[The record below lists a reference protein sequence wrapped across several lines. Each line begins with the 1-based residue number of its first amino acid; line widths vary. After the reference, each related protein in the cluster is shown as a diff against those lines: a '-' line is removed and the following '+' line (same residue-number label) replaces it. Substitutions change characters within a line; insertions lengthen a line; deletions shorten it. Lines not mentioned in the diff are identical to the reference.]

1 MSPLAEELFFMPVS
15 TESFEPRGGLSVT
28 QQALDTQS
36 SLLPY
41 ALGAFAI
48 SLPIYV
54 WAGSHAPNAV
64 WMTASFAIFAV
75 AWGVFYAIVNWMKRP
90 EAAGDLRRRGQLHIA
105 GGLIWALAVLQVAAF
120 AASAGSA
127 KPALMMTAVAAAV
140 IIIFFTA
147 PWLPS
152 LLIVGFAAAAG
163 PLCFLLGRP
172 EEQQMANL
180 ASGALALGLA
190 LALILNRILRRQFAL
205 AAERETLI
213 AERVGRMEEARQ
225 LAQSKS
231 DLVATLSHEIRNGLT
246 GVAHVLASA
255 VGHNGRSAPS
265 REQLSAALDAANDLI
280 SVLNTTLDSET
291 AEAGRLEVDAHPF
304 DAVALVRD
312 LILLN
317 RPNAAAKGLE
327 LTLHVAGELAAAECG
342 AAVADAH
349 RTRQILA
356 NLLSN
361 ALKFTVRGRVEARI
375 DISPSGR
382 LAVEIA
388 DTGPGLATE
397 ELAQAFEP
405 FNRIART
412 SAGTSGAGLGLSLSR
427 QLARL
432 MGGELSAH
440 SAVGVGSCFR
450 LELPFDAEARPT
462 ADAEPFREPAT
473 VASNGAPS
481 RLRVLIA
488 EDDALNAA
496 MLRAVVEQ
504 LGHQVV
510 HAIDGRR
517 AVDLARVCEFDL
529 LMIDG
534 RMPNL
539 DGPAA
544 IGAIRALDGAMSQVP
559 IIAVI
564 GGDADE
570 AAECSQAGADA
581 VLRKPVSVT
590 AVARAVAD
598 AVAIDRDEAPAYQ
611 AFG

>member
-1 MSPLAEELFFMPVS
+1 MLVETDKLE
-15 TESFEPRGGLSVT
+15 TRGGSSVT
-28 QQALDTQS
+28 QQALETQT

-41 ALGAFAI
+41 ALAVFAV
-48 SLPIYV
+48 SLPVFV
-54 WAGSHAPNAV
+54 WAGSYAQNAV
-64 WMTASFAIFAV
+64 WMTGTFAIFAA
-75 AWGVFYAIVNWMKRP
+75 AWGVFYAAVNWLKRP
-90 EAAGDLRRRGQLHIA
+90 EAAQNLTRRGQVHLLC
-105 GGLIWALAVLQVAAF
+105 GLIWAAAVAQMAAF
-120 AASAGSA
+120 GDGAG
-127 KPALMMTAVAAAV
+127 PARDELMLISVAAAV
-140 IIIFFTA
+140 MVIFFTA

-152 LLIVGFAAAAG
+152 LLIVGAATAAG
-163 PLCFLLGRP
+163 PLYFLLRNPSDRP
-172 EEQQMANL
+172 LANL
-180 ASGALALGLA
+180 AWGGMALA
-190 LALILNRILRRQFAL
+190 LALSLILNRLLRRQFAL
-205 AAERETLI
+205 AAEREVLI
-213 AERVGRMEEARQ
+213 ADRDRRMDQARR

-291 AEAGRLEVDAHPF
+291 AEAGRLEVDTHAF
-304 DAVALVRD
+304 DAVALIRD
-312 LILLN
+312 LVILN
-317 RPNAAAKGLE
+317 RPNAAARGLE
-327 LTLHVAGELAAAECG
+327 LSLHVSPELSIMERG

-349 RTRQILA
+349 RARQILA
-356 NLLSN
+356 NLLGN
-361 ALKFTVRGRVEARI
+361 ALKFTVRGRVEARVELTAA
-375 DISPSGR
+375 GR
-382 LAVEIA
+382 LAIEIA
-388 DTGPGLATE
+388 DTGPGLALE
-397 ELAQAFEP
+397 ELEQAFEP

-450 LELPFDAEARPT
+450 LELPFDAAALPEREL
-462 ADAEPFREPAT
+462 DAPRELAAAQ
-473 VASNGAPS
+473 VEVRQ

-510 HAIDGRR
+510 HAVDGRR

-534 RMPNL
+534 RMPNM

-544 IGAIRALDGAMSQVP
+544 IAAIRELDSDIAQVP
-559 IIAVI
+559 IVAVI

-570 AAECSQAGADA
+570 AEECTQAGADA

-598 AVAIDRDEAPAYQ
+598 AVAVERDDQPAR
-611 AFG
+611 AFA

>member
-1 MSPLAEELFFMPVS
+1 MLVE
-15 TESFEPRGGLSVT
+15 TDKTKTRGGSSVT
-28 QQALDTQS
+28 QQALETQT

-41 ALGAFAI
+41 ALAVFAV
-48 SLPIYV
+48 SLPLLV
-54 WAGSHAPNAV
+54 WAGAYASNAV
-64 WMTASFAIFAV
+64 WMTGTFAIFAI
-75 AWGVFYAIVNWMKRP
+75 AWGVFYAAVNWLKEP
-90 EAAGDLRRRGQLHIA
+90 QALNDLRKRGQIHIFC
-105 GGLIWALAVLQVAAF
+105 GLIWAAAVAQMAAF
-120 AASAGSA
+120 GDGAG
-127 KPALMMTAVAAAV
+127 PVRGELMLISVAAAV
-140 IIIFFTA
+140 IVIFFTA

-152 LLIVGFAAAAG
+152 LLIVGSATAAG
-163 PLCFLLGRP
+163 PLYFLLRDP
-172 EEQQMANL
+172 ADRTMANL
-180 ASGALALGLA
+180 AWGGIALALA

-205 AAERETLI
+205 AAEREVLI
-213 AERVGRMEEARQ
+213 EDRDLRMDQARQ

-255 VGHNGRSAPS
+255 VGQNGRSAPS

-291 AEAGRLEVDAHPF
+291 AEAGRLEVDTHAF
-304 DAVALVRD
+304 DAVALIRD
-312 LILLN
+312 LVILN
-317 RPNAAAKGLE
+317 RPNAAARGLE
-327 LTLHVAGELAAAECG
+327 LSLHVASDLAGMESG
-342 AAVADAH
+342 ATVADAH
-349 RTRQILA
+349 RARQILA
-356 NLLSN
+356 NLLGN
-361 ALKFTVRGRVEARI
+361 ALKFTVRGRVEARVELAG
-375 DISPSGR
+375 PGR
-382 LAVEIA
+382 LSIEIA
-388 DTGPGLATE
+388 DTGPGLAKE
-397 ELAQAFEP
+397 ELEQAFEP

-450 LELPFDAEARPT
+450 LELPFDASALPERELEAPVELAAVLPEARQ
-462 ADAEPFREPAT
+462 RM
-473 VASNGAPS
+473 
-481 RLRVLIA
+481 RVLIA

-496 MLRAVVEQ
+496 MLRAVIEQ

-510 HAIDGRR
+510 HAVDGQR
-517 AVDLARVCEFDL
+517 ALDLARVCEFDL

-544 IGAIRALDGAMSQVP
+544 IAAIRELQGHNAGAP
-559 IIAVI
+559 IVAVI

-570 AAECSQAGADA
+570 AQECSQAGADV
-581 VLRKPVSVT
+581 VLRKPVSVA

-598 AVAIDRDEAPAYQ
+598 AVSIDRVSQPARSV
-611 AFG
+611 A

>member
-1 MSPLAEELFFMPVS
+1 MLVETDKLK
-15 TESFEPRGGLSVT
+15 TRGGSSVT
-28 QQALDTQS
+28 QQALETQT

-41 ALGAFAI
+41 ALGVFTI
-48 SLPIYV
+48 SLPILV
-54 WAGSHAPNAV
+54 WAGSYAQNAV
-64 WMTASFAIFAV
+64 WMTGTFAIFAV
-75 AWGVFYAIVNWMKRP
+75 AWGVFYAAVNWLKEP
-90 EAAGDLRRRGQLHIA
+90 EALNLRKRGQVHILC
-105 GGLIWALAVLQVAAF
+105 GLIWAAAVAQLAAF
-120 AASAGSA
+120 GDGAG
-127 KPALMMTAVAAAV
+127 PVRGELMLISVAAAV
-140 IIIFFTA
+140 MVIFFTA

-152 LLIVGFAAAAG
+152 LLIVGAATAAG
-163 PLCFLLGRP
+163 PLYFLLRNA
-172 EEQQMANL
+172 EERSLANL
-180 ASGALALGLA
+180 AWGGIALAFA

-205 AAERETLI
+205 AAEREVLI
-213 AERVGRMEEARQ
+213 TDRDLRMDQARQ

-291 AEAGRLEVDAHPF
+291 AEAGRLEVDTHAF
-304 DAVALVRD
+304 DAVALIRD
-312 LILLN
+312 LVILN
-317 RPNAAAKGLE
+317 RPNAASRGLE
-327 LTLHVAGELAAAECG
+327 LTLHIAPDLASRERG

-349 RTRQILA
+349 RARQILA
-356 NLLSN
+356 NLLGN

-375 DISPSGR
+375 ELAASGR

-388 DTGPGLATE
+388 DTGPGLAHE
-397 ELAQAFEP
+397 ELEQAFEP

-450 LELPFDAEARPT
+450 LELPFDVEAQPTGELETPVELGAVQTEARQ
-462 ADAEPFREPAT
+462 
-473 VASNGAPS
+473 

-510 HAIDGRR
+510 HAVDGRR

-534 RMPNL
+534 RMPNM

-544 IGAIRALDGAMSQVP
+544 IAAVRELEGAIALVP
-559 IIAVI
+559 IVAVI

-570 AAECSQAGADA
+570 ANECTQAGADV
-581 VLRKPVSVT
+581 VLRKPVSVS

-598 AVAIDRDEAPAYQ
+598 AVAVERSETPAR
-611 AFG
+611 AFA

>member
-1 MSPLAEELFFMPVS
+1 MLVE
-15 TESFEPRGGLSVT
+15 TDKTKTRGGSSVT
-28 QQALDTQS
+28 QQALETQT

-41 ALGAFAI
+41 ALAVFAV
-48 SLPIYV
+48 SLPLLV
-54 WAGSHAPNAV
+54 WAGSYASNAV
-64 WMTASFAIFAV
+64 WMTGTFAIFAI
-75 AWGVFYAIVNWMKRP
+75 AWGVFYAAVNWLKEP
-90 EAAGDLRRRGQLHIA
+90 QALNDLRKRGQIHIFC
-105 GGLIWALAVLQVAAF
+105 GLIWAAAVAQMAAF
-120 AASAGSA
+120 GDGAG
-127 KPALMMTAVAAAV
+127 PVRGELMLISVAAAV
-140 IIIFFTA
+140 IVIFFTA

-152 LLIVGFAAAAG
+152 LLIVGSATAAG
-163 PLCFLLGRP
+163 PLYFLLRNP
-172 EEQQMANL
+172 ADRTMANL
-180 ASGALALGLA
+180 AWGGIALALA

-205 AAERETLI
+205 AAEREVLI
-213 AERVGRMEEARQ
+213 ADRDLRMDQARQ

-291 AEAGRLEVDAHPF
+291 AEAGRLEVDTHAF
-304 DAVALVRD
+304 DAVALIRD
-312 LILLN
+312 LVILN
-317 RPNAAAKGLE
+317 RPNAASRGLE
-327 LTLHVAGELAAAECG
+327 LSLHVASELAVMGSG
-342 AAVADAH
+342 ATVADAH
-349 RTRQILA
+349 RARQILA
-356 NLLSN
+356 NLLGN
-361 ALKFTVRGRVEARI
+361 ALKFTVRGRVEARVELAA
-375 DISPSGR
+375 PGR
-382 LAVEIA
+382 LSIEIA
-388 DTGPGLATE
+388 DTGPGLAKE
-397 ELAQAFEP
+397 ELEQAFEP

-450 LELPFDAEARPT
+450 LELPFDAGAQPERELEAPVELAAILPEARQ
-462 ADAEPFREPAT
+462 RM
-473 VASNGAPS
+473 
-481 RLRVLIA
+481 RVLIA

-510 HAIDGRR
+510 HAVDGQR
-517 AVDLARVCEFDL
+517 ALDLARVCEFDL

-544 IGAIRALDGAMSQVP
+544 IAAIRELEGDNAGVP
-559 IIAVI
+559 IVAVI

-570 AAECSQAGADA
+570 AQECSQAGADV
-581 VLRKPVSVT
+581 VLRKPVSVA

-598 AVAIDRDEAPAYQ
+598 AVSIDRVAQPARSV
-611 AFG
+611 A

>member
-1 MSPLAEELFFMPVS
+1 MLVE
-15 TESFEPRGGLSVT
+15 TDKTKTRGGSSVT
-28 QQALDTQS
+28 QQALETQT

-41 ALGAFAI
+41 ALAVFAV
-48 SLPIYV
+48 SLPLLV
-54 WAGSHAPNAV
+54 WAGSYASNAV
-64 WMTASFAIFAV
+64 WMTGTFAIFAI
-75 AWGVFYAIVNWMKRP
+75 AWGVFYAAVNWLKEP
-90 EAAGDLRRRGQLHIA
+90 QALNDLRKRGQIHIFC
-105 GGLIWALAVLQVAAF
+105 GLIWAAAVAQMAAF
-120 AASAGSA
+120 GDGAG
-127 KPALMMTAVAAAV
+127 PVRGELMLISVAAAV
-140 IIIFFTA
+140 IVIFFTA

-152 LLIVGFAAAAG
+152 LLIVGSATAAG
-163 PLCFLLGRP
+163 PLYFLLRDP
-172 EEQQMANL
+172 ADRTMANL
-180 ASGALALGLA
+180 AWGGIALALA

-205 AAERETLI
+205 AAEREVLI
-213 AERVGRMEEARQ
+213 EDRDLRMDQARQ

-255 VGHNGRSAPS
+255 VGQNGRSAPS

-291 AEAGRLEVDAHPF
+291 AEAGRLEVDTHAF
-304 DAVALVRD
+304 DAVALIRD
-312 LILLN
+312 LVILN
-317 RPNAAAKGLE
+317 RPNAAARGLE
-327 LTLHVAGELAAAECG
+327 LSLHVASDLAGMESG
-342 AAVADAH
+342 ATVADAH
-349 RTRQILA
+349 RARQILA
-356 NLLSN
+356 NLLGN
-361 ALKFTVRGRVEARI
+361 ALKFTVRGRVEARVELAG
-375 DISPSGR
+375 PGR
-382 LAVEIA
+382 LSIEIA
-388 DTGPGLATE
+388 DTGPGLAKE
-397 ELAQAFEP
+397 ELEQAFEP

-450 LELPFDAEARPT
+450 LELPFDASALPERELEAPVELAAVLPEARQ
-462 ADAEPFREPAT
+462 RM
-473 VASNGAPS
+473 
-481 RLRVLIA
+481 RVLIA

-496 MLRAVVEQ
+496 MLRAVIEQ

-510 HAIDGRR
+510 HAVDGQR
-517 AVDLARVCEFDL
+517 ALDLARVCEFDL

-544 IGAIRALDGAMSQVP
+544 ISAIRELQGHNAGAP
-559 IIAVI
+559 IVAVI

-570 AAECSQAGADA
+570 ARECSQAGADV
-581 VLRKPVSVT
+581 VLRKPVSVA

-598 AVAIDRDEAPAYQ
+598 AVSIDRVSQPARSV
-611 AFG
+611 A

>member
-1 MSPLAEELFFMPVS
+1 MLVE
-15 TESFEPRGGLSVT
+15 TDKTKTRGGSSVT
-28 QQALDTQS
+28 QQALETQT

-41 ALGAFAI
+41 ALAVFAV
-48 SLPIYV
+48 SLPLLV
-54 WAGSHAPNAV
+54 WAGSYASNAV
-64 WMTASFAIFAV
+64 WMTGTFAIFAI
-75 AWGVFYAIVNWMKRP
+75 AWGVFYAAVNWLKEP
-90 EAAGDLRRRGQLHIA
+90 QALNDLRKRGQIHIFC
-105 GGLIWALAVLQVAAF
+105 GLIWAAAVAQMAAF
-120 AASAGSA
+120 GDGAG
-127 KPALMMTAVAAAV
+127 PVRGELMLISVAAAV
-140 IIIFFTA
+140 IVIFFTA

-152 LLIVGFAAAAG
+152 LLIVGSATAAG
-163 PLCFLLGRP
+163 PLYFLLRDP
-172 EEQQMANL
+172 ADRTMANL
-180 ASGALALGLA
+180 AWGGIALALA

-205 AAERETLI
+205 AAEREVLI
-213 AERVGRMEEARQ
+213 EDRDLRMDQARQ

-255 VGHNGRSAPS
+255 VGQNGRSAPS

-291 AEAGRLEVDAHPF
+291 AEAGRLEVDTHAF
-304 DAVALVRD
+304 DAVALIRD
-312 LILLN
+312 LVILN
-317 RPNAAAKGLE
+317 RPNAAARGLE
-327 LTLHVAGELAAAECG
+327 LSLHVASDLAGMESG
-342 AAVADAH
+342 ATVADAH
-349 RTRQILA
+349 RARQILA
-356 NLLSN
+356 NLLGN
-361 ALKFTVRGRVEARI
+361 ALKFTVRGRVEARVELAG
-375 DISPSGR
+375 PGR
-382 LAVEIA
+382 LSIEIA
-388 DTGPGLATE
+388 DTGPGLAKE
-397 ELAQAFEP
+397 ELEQAFEP

-450 LELPFDAEARPT
+450 LELPFDASALPERELEAPVELAAVLPEARQ
-462 ADAEPFREPAT
+462 RM
-473 VASNGAPS
+473 
-481 RLRVLIA
+481 RVLIA

-496 MLRAVVEQ
+496 MLRAVIEQ

-510 HAIDGRR
+510 HAVDGQR
-517 AVDLARVCEFDL
+517 ALDLARVCEFDL

-544 IGAIRALDGAMSQVP
+544 IAAIRELQGHNAGTP
-559 IIAVI
+559 IVAVI

-570 AAECSQAGADA
+570 AQECSQAGADV
-581 VLRKPVSVT
+581 VLRKPVSVA

-598 AVAIDRDEAPAYQ
+598 AVSIDRVSQPARSV
-611 AFG
+611 A

>member
-1 MSPLAEELFFMPVS
+1 MLPTTDSL
-15 TESFEPRGGLSVT
+15 EPRGGLSVT
-28 QQALDTQS
+28 QQALDTQT

-41 ALGAFAI
+41 ALAAFAV
-48 SLPIYV
+48 SLPLYV
-54 WAGSHAPNAV
+54 WAGSYAPNAV
-64 WMTASFAIFAV
+64 WMTGSFAIFAA
-75 AWGVFYAIVNWMKRP
+75 AWGVFYAVVNWMKRP
-90 EAAGDLRRRGQLHIA
+90 DSALDIRRRGHLHIA
-105 GGLIWALAVLQVAAF
+105 GGLVWTLAVAQIAAF
-120 AASAGSA
+120 ADSAG
-127 KPALMMTAVAAAV
+127 PARDILMMISVAAAA

-152 LLIVGFAAAAG
+152 LLIVGFATAAA
-163 PLCFLLGRP
+163 PLFFLLGRSD
-172 EEQQMANL
+172 ETKTANM
-180 ASGALALGLA
+180 ASGALALALA

-205 AAERETLI
+205 AAEREVLI
-213 AERVGRMEEARQ
+213 AERAGRMEAARQ

-280 SVLNTTLDSET
+280 AVLNTTLDSET
-291 AEAGRLEVDAHPF
+291 AEAGRLEVDTHPF

-312 LILLN
+312 LVLLN

-327 LTLHVAGELAAAECG
+327 LTLHVSSELAAMDRG

-349 RTRQILA
+349 RARQILA
-356 NLLSN
+356 NLLGN
-361 ALKFTVRGRVEARI
+361 ALKFTLRGRVEARI
-375 DISPSGR
+375 ELAPSGR
-382 LAVEIA
+382 LAVELA
-388 DTGPGLATE
+388 DTGPGLSPE
-397 ELAQAFEP
+397 ELEQAFEP

-432 MGGELSAH
+432 MGGELLAH

-450 LELPFDAEARPT
+450 LELPFDRDVQPERELDQPVEA
-462 ADAEPFREPAT
+462 
-473 VASNGAPS
+473 ASSAAAAGPR

-496 MLRAVVEQ
+496 MLRAVIEQ

-517 AVDLARVCEFDL
+517 AVDLAKVCEFDL

-539 DGPAA
+539 DGPATIA
-544 IGAIRALDGAMSQVP
+544 AIRNLDTDMARAP
-559 IIAVI
+559 IVAVI

-570 AAECSQAGADA
+570 ARECSLAGADA

-598 AVAIDRDEAPAYQ
+598 AVAVERDDSPAQ